1 MTDAAYFR
9 AQAKLC
15 LDIADCLS
23 DPLAAERTRN
33 TASEYLLRA
42 ENLENG
48 KAELSEKNRARRLS
62 PLPIQLLC

>member
-1 MTDAAYFR
+1 MADAAYFR

-15 LDIADCLS
+15 SDIADCLS

-33 TASEYLLRA
+33 TASKYLLRA

-48 KAELSEKNRARRLS
+48 KTELSDKKE
-62 PLPIQLLC
+62 